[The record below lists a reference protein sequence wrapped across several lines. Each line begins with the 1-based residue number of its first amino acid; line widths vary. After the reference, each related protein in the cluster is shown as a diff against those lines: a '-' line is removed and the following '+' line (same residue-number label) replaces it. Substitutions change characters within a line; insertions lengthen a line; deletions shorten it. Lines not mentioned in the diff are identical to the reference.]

1 MNATLQHT
9 LETDGIVV
17 LHDLIPADVLRSM
30 QESFAA
36 RLEWPRFS
44 DIDGYERTERM
55 RLMVQDVLTIDRG
68 FVELALH
75 PRVLAL
81 ARAYLGPAF
90 RLCEAKGWQTLE
102 TERDFHGW
110 HADAWYDQSEGG
122 PIHRELKL
130 AFYLS
135 RVESGEFNYVR
146 GSHRREHPRSYRES
160 EVDATRVTRV
170 TGEAGTGFLFD
181 TSGIHRQGV
190 PVREARNAVFLAYHD
205 AGVKLQ
211 AEDTAYHRYHPL
223 LLNAAFLG
231 DLDEE
236 DRRILGFGDTR
247 NHTHA
252 FRRRVRYP
260 RLVRSIEKIW
270 KFRLWF
276 DEATEPV
283 RRRIPFLRS

>member
-1 MNATLQHT
+1 VDATLQHT
-9 LETDGIVV
+9 LETDGIVI
-17 LHDLIPADVLRSM
+17 LEDLIPADVLRGM

-55 RLMVQDVLTIDRG
+55 RLMVQDVLTLHRG
-68 FVELALH
+68 FIELALH

-81 ARAYLGPAF
+81 VGEYIGPDF
-90 RLCEAKGWQTLE
+90 QLCEAKGWRTLE

-110 HADAWYDQSEGG
+110 HGDAWYEQAEGVQ
-122 PIHRELKL
+122 IHRELKL

-146 GSHRREHPRSYRES
+146 GSHRREHPRSYRAS
-160 EVDATRVTRV
+160 EVDATRVTRA
-170 TGEAGTGFLFD
+170 TGEAGTAVLFD

-205 AGVKLQ
+205 AGVTLQ

-231 DLDEE
+231 NLDEE

-247 NHTHA
+247 NYIHA
-252 FRRRVRYP
+252 FKRKVRYP
-260 RLVRSIEKIW
+260 KFVRGIERVW
-270 KFRLWF
+270 GWRLWF
-276 DEATEPV
+276 DDATEPI
-283 RRRIPFLRS
+283 RRRIPFLR